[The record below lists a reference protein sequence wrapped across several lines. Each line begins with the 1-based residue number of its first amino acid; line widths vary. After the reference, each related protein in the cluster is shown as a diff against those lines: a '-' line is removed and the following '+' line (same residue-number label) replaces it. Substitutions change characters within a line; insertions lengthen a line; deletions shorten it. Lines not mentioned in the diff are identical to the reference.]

1 MANKKFKFK
10 FETEDEELASVIQ
23 ELIESYQVVNSAD
36 EGDEEPP
43 TDGETNPPKPPK

>member
-10 FETEDEELASVIQ
+10 FETEDAELASVIQ
-23 ELIESYQVVNSAD
+23 ELLESYQVENATG
-36 EGDEEPP
+36 EEEPP